1 MSYPGSGIFEVD
13 LVFPRNATYTPQALM
28 PIVWAL
34 HNPSMAPPL
43 ASYITWSLW
52 EGNNQTSPGS
62 LDGGLIEL
70 LVGDASNDRMIS
82 KFSNSI
88 DYPDGYWTLAWS
100 LEIANC
106 SQYTGPSHAVTRGG
120 STIFTVSKSG
130 EEPDLVAATS
140 AGQCDA
146 IYAYAFNVTSFG
158 SACGHLGQTPTTNP
172 CAVNISSSAASS
184 LYASATASACA
195 PNTVVNP
202 NVTCPTSTST
212 SSASIPA
219 SQSLMVTRTAL
230 MMLLVGIINFIL
242 MG

>member
-1 MSYPGSGIFEVD
+1 MGFPSSGIFEVD

-34 HNPSMAPPL
+34 QKPSMAPPL

-52 EGNNQTSPGS
+52 EGNNHSSPGS
-62 LDGGLIEL
+62 VDGGLIEL
-70 LVGDASNDRMIS
+70 LDEDPADERLIS
-82 KFSNSI
+82 KFFNTI
-88 DYPDGYWTLAWS
+88 EYPDGYWTLTWS
-100 LEIANC
+100 LAMSNC
-106 SQYTGPSHAVTRGG
+106 SRYTGPSRTLTRSG
-120 STIFTVSKSG
+120 STVFTIRKSG
-130 EEPDLVAATS
+130 QEPDLVAATS
-140 AGQCDA
+140 ASQCGA
-146 IYAYAFNVTSFG
+146 MEAYAFNVTSFG

-195 PNTVVNP
+195 PNTPVNP

-212 SSASIPA
+212 SSASNATSRSRIATAPA
-219 SQSLMVTRTAL
+219 LL
-230 MMLLVGIINFIL
+230 MLLVWGINFIL